1 MWKIETLTL
10 EQVNTRSSR
19 SGMWKIET
27 LTLEQVITRSSRSD
41 MWKIET
47 LTLEQVK
54 YKKFK
59 KWYVENRIIHELL
72 YPINFYHSSS
82 RICWPLIDVL
92 SNVIVHISNIK
103 LLHWM
108 QAVSCDT

>member
-1 MWKIETLTL
+1 MWKID
-10 EQVNTRSSR
+10 
-19 SGMWKIET
+19 I
-27 LTLEQVITRSSRSD
+27 
-41 MWKIET
+41 
-47 LTLEQVK
+47 TLEQVK